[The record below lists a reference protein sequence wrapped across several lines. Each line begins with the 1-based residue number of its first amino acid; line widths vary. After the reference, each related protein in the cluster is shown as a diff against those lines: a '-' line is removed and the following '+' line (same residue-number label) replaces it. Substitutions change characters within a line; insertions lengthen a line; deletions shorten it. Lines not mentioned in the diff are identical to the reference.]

1 MSLMRS
7 SREIIRYKK
16 GTTFAYKMKSG
27 DVTDKA
33 ILEYIESLVI
43 PPAWTDVVIN
53 ASPKA
58 RVQAKGRDQAGRQ
71 QAIYNPRFRKKQ
83 DKLKFDRILRFAT
96 NLPKLRRQLKKDLNR
111 RKFGKE
117 KVLATIV
124 TLIDQAYFRVGNEK
138 YAKQNKSY
146 GITTLRSKH
155 TDVKGNTVT
164 FNFIGKSGKEHTKK
178 ITDQQIATIV
188 RRLDELPGQEIFRW
202 QDDDGTMHDI
212 HSTDVNAYIK
222 ANMGEEFTAKD
233 FRTWGGTLVA
243 TTQLIAAER
252 STDEKER
259 AKIITQVVKE
269 TAERLGNT
277 PAIARS
283 SYIDPRVIDA
293 FHKASG
299 IKTMKQSLEKIRP
312 KKYMSRDEM
321 RLLHLLKR

>member
-1 MSLMRS
+1 
-7 SREIIRYKK
+7 
-16 GTTFAYKMKSG
+16 MKSG

>member
-1 MSLMRS
+1 MRS

-16 GTTFAYKMKSG
+16 GTTFGYKNKAG
-27 DVTDKA
+27 EITDQETLDR
-33 ILEYIESLVI
+33 IQSLVI

-58 RVQAKGRDQAGRQ
+58 RVLAKGHDLAGRQ

-83 DKLKFDRILRFAT
+83 NKLKFDRTIRFAT
-96 NLPKLRRQLKKDLNR
+96 NLPKLRKQLKKDLSR
-111 RKFGKE
+111 RKLDKQ

-164 FNFIGKSGKEHTKK
+164 FNFIGKSGKEHVKQ

-188 RRLDELPGQEIFRW
+188 RHLDELPGHEIFRY
-202 QDDDGTMHDI
+202 QDDDNKMHDL
-212 HSTDVNAYIK
+212 HSADVNAYIK
-222 ANMGEEFTAKD
+222 TYMGDEFTAKD

-259 AKIITQVVKE
+259 AKIITEVVKQ

-283 SYIDPRVIDA
+283 SYIDPRVVDA

-299 IKTMKQSLEKIRP
+299 IKSMKESLDKIRP
-312 KKYMSRDEM
+312 RKFMSRDEM

>member
-1 MSLMRS
+1 MRS

-16 GTTFAYKMKSG
+16 GKGFGYKTKAG
-27 DVTDKA
+27 EVTDKD
-33 ILEYIESLVI
+33 ILEYVTSLVI
-43 PPAWTDVVIN
+43 PPAWTDVRIN
-53 ASPKA
+53 PSPKA
-58 RVQAKGRDQAGRQ
+58 RVQAKGRDTAGRQ
-71 QAIYNPRFRKKQ
+71 QAIYNPNFRRRQ

-96 NLPKLRRQLKKDLNR
+96 KLPKLRRQLKKDLNR
-111 RKFGKE
+111 RKLGKE

-138 YAKQNKSY
+138 YAKEHKSY

-155 TDVKGNTVT
+155 TAVSGNTVT
-164 FNFIGKSGKEHTKK
+164 FNFIGKSGKEHTKQ
-178 ITDQQIATIV
+178 ITDHQIATIV
-188 RRLDELPGQEIFRW
+188 RRLDELPGHEIFRY

-212 HSTDVNAYIK
+212 HSSDVNAYIK
-222 ANMGEEFTAKD
+222 THMGEEFTAKD

-252 STDEKER
+252 SNSEKGR

-277 PAIARS
+277 PAIARQ

-299 IKTMKQSLEKIRP
+299 IQSMKTSLEKIRP

-321 RLLHLLKR
+321 CLLHLLKSK

>member
-1 MSLMRS
+1 MRS

-16 GTTFAYKMKSG
+16 GKTFGYKNRSG
-27 DVTDKA
+27 EITDQPT
-33 ILEYIESLVI
+33 LEYITSLVI
-43 PPAWTDVVIN
+43 PPAWTDVTIN
-53 ASPKA
+53 ASQKA
-58 RVQAKGRDQAGRQ
+58 RVLAKGRDLAGRQ

-96 NLPKLRRQLKKDLNR
+96 NLPKLRKQLKKDLSR
-111 RKFGKE
+111 RKMDKQ

-155 TDVKGNTVT
+155 TDVKGKKVT
-164 FNFIGKSGKEHTKK
+164 FHFIGKSGKEHVKT
-178 ITDQQIATIV
+178 IDDQQIATIV
-188 RRLDELPGQEIFRW
+188 KRLDELPGHEIFRY
-202 QDDDGTMHDI
+202 QDDDGRMHDL
-212 HSTDVNAYIK
+212 HSADVNAYIK
-222 ANMGEEFTAKD
+222 THMGDEFTAKD

-252 STDEKER
+252 STDEKVR
-259 AKIITQVVKE
+259 AKIITEVVKQ

-283 SYIDPRVIDA
+283 SYIDPRVVDA

-299 IKTMKQSLEKIRP
+299 IKSMKESLEKIRP
-312 KKYMSRDEM
+312 RKFMSRDEM